1 MKTIILTIIAIS
13 AYTGSDTIRCTAVN
27 LETGDTGT
35 LFIHE
40 GCIMEGDTIQIPI
53 KVNEKQK

>member
-13 AYTGSDTIRCTAVN
+13 AYTGSDIVRCTAVN

-35 LFIHE
+35 LYINE
-40 GCIMEGDTIQIPI
+40 GCIMEGDTIKIPI
-53 KVNEKQK
+53 KNK